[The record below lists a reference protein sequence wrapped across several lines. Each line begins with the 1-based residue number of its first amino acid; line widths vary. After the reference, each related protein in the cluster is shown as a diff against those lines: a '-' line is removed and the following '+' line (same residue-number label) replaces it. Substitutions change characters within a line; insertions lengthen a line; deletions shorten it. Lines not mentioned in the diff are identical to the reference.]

1 MKEIKPG
8 YKETPIGILPKDWE
22 VKSLGEVGNF
32 LKGKG
37 ISKNDISN
45 DGIECIRYGEL
56 YTTYNEVINKVVSK
70 TNIELSELIFSEK
83 NDVIIPSSGETALD
97 IARASCILIDNI
109 ALGGDLNIFRGDMN
123 GKYLSYYINSLGKI
137 RLSSYAQGASVIHLY
152 SNSLKN
158 FLIPIPP
165 KEEQEKIAQILMT
178 WDEAIEKQE
187 ELIEQEKEFKKG
199 MMQKIFSQELRFK
212 DENGNDYPEWEEKK
226 LGDISSNIM
235 YGMNAAA
242 TEFDGQNKYIRIT
255 DISEASNKFIP
266 NPLSSPLASLEERFL
281 VNENDILFART
292 GASTGKSYLYDSKDG
307 ILYYAGFL
315 IRFNINKENNSKYI
329 FYQTLT
335 KKYQN
340 WLKIMSMRSGQPG
353 INAEEYKGFEM
364 DIPSL
369 PEQEKIADFLSTIDE
384 KIDVLEKKLEELKE
398 QKKGLMQKLLTGEV
412 RVKS

>member
-8 YKETPIGILPKDWE
+8 YKETPIGILPRDWE

-56 YTTYNEVINKVVSK
+56 YTTYNEVINKVVSR

-97 IARASCILIDNI
+97 IARASCILMDNI
-109 ALGGDLNIFRGDMN
+109 ALGGDLNIFRGNMN

-158 FLIPIPP
+158 FLVPIPP

-199 MMQKIFSQELRFK
+199 MMQKIFNQELRFK
-212 DENGNDYPEWEEKK
+212 DENGNDYPEWEEKR
-226 LGDISSNIM
+226 LGKISDVR
-235 YGMNAAA
+235 
-242 TEFDGQNKYIRIT
+242 DGTHDSPKYIEKGYPFIT
-255 DISEASNKFIP
+255 SKNLMANGQINFKDINYISKEDYISINKR
-266 NPLSSPLASLEERFL
+266 SQ
-281 VNENDILFART
+281 VTKGDILFGMIGTIGNPVIVTKEGFAIKNV
-292 GASTGKSYLYDSKDG
+292 ALIKEKDNLKNNFLLQLLKSSITEKQFHVLNVGGTQKFISLGLVRDLK
-307 ILYYAGFL
+307 
-315 IRFNINKENNSKYI
+315 FN
-329 FYQTLT
+329 L
-335 KKYQN
+335 
-340 WLKIMSMRSGQPG
+340 
-353 INAEEYKGFEM
+353 
-364 DIPSL
+364 PSL
-369 PEQEKIADFLSTIDE
+369 PEQEKIADFLSIIDE
-384 KIDVLEKKLEELKE
+384 KIEILEKKLEELKE

-412 RVKS
+412 RV

>member
-1 MKEIKPG
+1 MKKIPKLRFLEFNEMWKEKKLEEICDKSIEKNKQNIIKIVFSNSAKYGIVLQNDFFDREITTEANQDNYYIVKPNSFVYNPRISQNAPVG
-8 YKETPIGILPKDWE
+8 PVSINKTGLIGIVSP
-22 VKSLGEVGNF
+22 
-32 LKGKG
+32 
-37 ISKNDISN
+37 
-45 DGIECIRYGEL
+45 L
-56 YTTYNEVINKVVSK
+56 YTIFNLKEESFVNKEYLEMYFM
-70 TNIELSELIFSEK
+70 TNKWHGYLKSVANTGARHDRMNITDSQLFKLPIF
-83 NDVIIPSSGETALD
+83 IPSL
-97 IARASCILIDNI
+97 L
-109 ALGGDLNIFRGDMN
+109 
-123 GKYLSYYINSLGKI
+123 
-137 RLSSYAQGASVIHLY
+137 
-152 SNSLKN
+152 
-158 FLIPIPP
+158 
-165 KEEQEKIAQILMT
+165 EQEKIASFLL
-178 WDEAIEKQE
+178 EVNKSIEV
-187 ELIEQEKEFKKG
+187 LEQEKELWEKYKKG
-199 MMQKIFSQELRFK
+199 MMEKIFSQKLRFK
-212 DENGNDYPEWEEKK
+212 DENGNDYPKWEEKT
-226 LGDISSNIM
+226 LGDISSNVM

-369 PEQEKIADFLSTIDE
+369 PEQEKIANFLSTIDE
-384 KIDVLEKKLEELKE
+384 KIELVEEELELVKE
-398 QKKGLMQKLLTGEV
+398 LKKGFLQKMFV
-412 RVKS
+412 